1 MTQKAGAPPERGV
14 LTWLISAPLALVI
27 ALAISSMVAWT
38 LLGLPVAAYDPVKM
52 PGFFWYYRG
61 DPHVV
66 KAAAGGLVAGLALFG
81 VTCFALWSRAAP
93 LHGAARFASEA
104 ELKRHGFRAREGIV
118 VGRKGG
124 RFLTFGGSEHVLV
137 EAPTRSGK
145 GVGIVIPNLLTWAGS
160 VVILDV
166 KRENYEATAGFRA
179 KYGQAVF
186 LFNPTDREGRTA
198 RYNPLAYIDRSNPD
212 DVIIELQKIAVMLF
226 VPTER
231 GEAFWANGARTGFTG
246 VGAYLAQTS
255 TEPLTMG
262 AIYRRLSEGDAR
274 NFFRRELAK
283 PALNL
288 SPACRTALADFAS
301 GSDNSF
307 ADVKKTITNVLGLW
321 LNPLVDAA
329 TQTSDFDLR
338 DLRKRHISIYLGVSP
353 DELDRIAPLYNLL
366 FQQLIDLNVRTLPD
380 KTTPVPVLVILD
392 EFARLGRASVIA
404 SAFSYVAGYG
414 IRLLPVIQSRSQ
426 LRGVYGEHVAD
437 EIVANCGV
445 EVAFTPKELR
455 VANELSDRIGYVGQ
469 ESVTRSLTINGW
481 LANRSKSISEQ
492 RRALMLPQ
500 ELMQFPT
507 NRLILL
513 RGGIPPII
521 GTKIFYFKSR
531 FFKKRSF
538 PPVVVPALERKAV
551 VQVSPAPPRK
561 GADKKP
567 PEAPPQAPETEVID
581 ISKYPSL
588 VIDTRTYKVGDKIVG
603 NLAQGNANGGQTGRK
618 QHSGTEP
625 ERNAKAGSAKTGARK
640 TQAQS

>member
-27 ALAISSMVAWT
+27 ALAISSMIAWII
-38 LLGLPVAAYDPVKM
+38 LGLPVAAYDPIKM

-66 KAAAGGLVAGLALFG
+66 KAAAGGLVAGLALLA
-81 VTCFALWSRAAP
+81 VVAFALWSRTAP

-104 ELKRHGFRAREGIV
+104 ELKRHGFRAREGII
-118 VGRKGG
+118 VGRKSG

-166 KRENYEATAGFRA
+166 KRENYEATAGFR
-179 KYGQAVF
+179 KTYGQAVF

-212 DVIIELQKIAVMLF
+212 DVIIELHKIAVMLF

-255 TEPLTMG
+255 AEPLTMG

-307 ADVKKTITNVLGLW
+307 ADTKKTITNVLGLW

-329 TQTSDFDLR
+329 TSANDFDLR
-338 DLRKRHISIYLGVSP
+338 DLRKRHMSIYLGVSP

-366 FQQLIDLNVRTLPD
+366 FQQLIDLNVRELPD
-380 KTTPVPVLVILD
+380 EKTPVPVLVILD

-469 ESVTRSLTINGW
+469 ESISTSRQLQG
-481 LANRSKSISEQ
+481 LFGNRSKTTSDQ

-500 ELMQFPT
+500 ELMQFP
-507 NRLILL
+507 RHKLILL

-521 GTKIFYFKSR
+521 GTKIFYFKNR
-531 FFKKRSF
+531 FFKKRAF
-538 PPVVVPALERKAV
+538 PPPVVPQIERKIAV
-551 VQVSPAPPRK
+551 VVQPPPTRKKAAPKPKASPAQ
-561 GADKKP
+561 
-567 PEAPPQAPETEVID
+567 PQKLEIID
-581 ISKYPSL
+581 IAGHPTPL
-588 VIDTRTYKVGDKIVG
+588 FDVRTERDGDKV
-603 NLAQGNANGGQTGRK
+603 
-618 QHSGTEP
+618 SGTVE
-625 ERNAKAGSAKTGARK
+625 EGSEHG
-640 TQAQS
+640 